1 VPGDILTFTKPVIS
15 SAPRKYEVISS
26 SGEDEGEEEEE
37 EEERMALRNRRPKP
51 AVTSLVHSSFELTSD
66 AKNMARQDAEA
77 SPAHRICR
85 TCLQELS
92 LGSYHKNTKAYLGR
106 LPDCSEC
113 SNSSQRRRY
122 AERKKRKELVGTNKE
137 EDKVEEQEEAE
148 QDEEEHDEEEMGTNL
163 ESHMP
168 VGHKKDVYHLNK
180 ARYEMTPHA
189 TKKFCSSCLIDK
201 DLEDYCVHPNS
212 YFGRQ
217 SICKSCRRTSGRVKR
232 KKKGNGVRQEEDDD
246 EKEQHNEG
254 DEMPKEEEEAPK
266 DENKG
271 DGGSSAASR
280 ASTATDRNRKRRDR
294 VPRYSDM
301 PKPTSKWCGGCL
313 RDLSFSSYAK
323 KKGGFAIFGRAAQCD
338 DCINDVEVGLQAAVR
353 YTHASHC
360 QSIARATQPTL
371 RIKLSHAYIVCFL
384 QTPTVG
390 AAGGTWGRGKGGGS
404 GGGGGGGNR
413 GGGK

>member
-1 VPGDILTFTKPVIS
+1 LVGKNE
-15 SAPRKYEVISS
+15 A
-26 SGEDEGEEEEE
+26 EDNVEDQEYKEEEEE
-37 EEERMALRNRRPKP
+37 D
-51 AVTSLVHSSFELTSD
+51 HGDSSALTSA
-66 AKNMARQDAEA
+66 AKNKARQDTEA

-85 TCLQELS
+85 SCLQNLPLS
-92 LGSYHKNTKAYLGR
+92 SYHKHPKAYLGR
-106 LPDCSEC
+106 LPDCSKC

-122 AERKKRKELVGTNKE
+122 AERKKRKELVGINKE
-137 EDKVEEQEEAE
+137 DDKVEEQEQAE
-148 QDEEEHDEEEMGTNL
+148 EEEQEHDEEEMGTNL
-163 ESHMP
+163 ESYMP
-168 VGHKKDVYHLNK
+168 VGRKKDVYHLNK
-180 ARYEMTPHA
+180 ARYETTPHA

-201 DLEDYCVHPNS
+201 DLEDYFVHPNS

-232 KKKGNGVRQEEDDD
+232 KKKGNGVREEEDDD

-254 DEMPKEEEEAPK
+254 DEMPEEEEKASK

-323 KKGGFAIFGRAAQCD
+323 KKGGFAIFGRAAQCNTCSHD
-338 DCINDVEVGLQAAVR
+338 EEVGLHAALR
-353 YTHASHC
+353 YMHAS
-360 QSIARATQPTL
+360 QRQPIARVTQLTL
-371 RIKLSHAYIVCFL
+371 K
-384 QTPTVG
+384 Q
-390 AAGGTWGRGKGGGS
+390 
-404 GGGGGGGNR
+404 
-413 GGGK
+413 